1 MNSILKDLLRK
12 IIIVVILLIVKKY
25 IDLNLIKDSID
36 NIVIVISAL
45 LWDFNP
51 FTYEITKV
59 YFNGNSGDEGEGSN
73 RQNNNI
79 PNQDSSISPHEE
91 ASEEELIEDPEIARQ
106 KILWEELLENE
117 AERRSLVE
125 EIRSIYKNQTQEYDM
140 LLDKLD
146 LEERGKEINKL
157 YEDIDEL
164 EDESMI
170 SEAKHQLTEKIDAA
184 NEKTKSINN
193 EMRTRIA
200 EIKKP
205 YLDSAKSIGQEW
217 EKNISE
223 RNSE

>member
-1 MNSILKDLLRK
+1 
-12 IIIVVILLIVKKY
+12 
-25 IDLNLIKDSID
+25 
-36 NIVIVISAL
+36 
-45 LWDFNP
+45 
-51 FTYEITKV
+51 
-59 YFNGNSGDEGEGSN
+59 
-73 RQNNNI
+73 
-79 PNQDSSISPHEE
+79 
-91 ASEEELIEDPEIARQ
+91 
-106 KILWEELLENE
+106 
-117 AERRSLVE
+117 VE

-193 EMRTRIA
+193 KMRTRIA

-205 YLDSAKSIGQEW
+205 YLDSAKSIGQE
-217 EKNISE
+217 
-223 RNSE
+223 